1 MSLIAKGLGVQ
12 LKELREKKG
21 LSLRE
26 VNKLT
31 GISYSHLNM
40 IENNKRNVTPALLRN
55 LANVYNVNYIDLYY
69 LAGYMDLVE
78 DAYERQKLDEFG
90 NSVISIPLLGTVKAG
105 YDYLAQENW
114 EGTID
119 IKEELAKTGDFFAL
133 RIKGNSMFETLWDG
147 DIVAVKKQD
156 FAKDGDI
163 AVVLINGD
171 EATVKKIR
179 ILDNGIKL
187 MPLNRRINPE
197 TQEPYY
203 EDITFTKEEIET
215 KPVKVVGI
223 VRRLIE
229 RDFK

>member
-1 MSLIAKGLGVQ
+1 MEMT
-12 LKELREKKG
+12 LKEMGEYLKNLREQKG
-21 LSLRE
+21 LSTRE
-26 VNKLT
+26 VYDLSKVSNSYLSLVENGHRRASAVVLKKLA
-31 GISYSHLNM
+31 
-40 IENNKRNVTPALLRN
+40 P
-55 LANVYNVNYIDLYY
+55 VYGVDYLDLYVK
-69 LAGYMDLVE
+69 AGYADLAE
-78 DAYERQKLDEFG
+78 YEKNKTDEFG
-90 NSVISIPLLGTVKAG
+90 NPVVSIPLLGTVKAG

-119 IKEELAKTGDFFAL
+119 IKEELAKTGEFFAL

-163 AVVLINGD
+163 AVVIINGD

-203 EDITFTKEEIET
+203 EDITFTKKEIET
-215 KPVKVVGI
+215 KPVKIVGI